1 MVIAHCTGWWPA
13 WSLCWLVQYIWR
25 LEGRGRSRRWLLPK
39 QPRGHHTRLSLLDC
53 SSIFVFAFVF
63 ALTFFLAFGSATL
76 VVLRFCN
83 SHTPLLSFSLKE
95 LLFHF
100 SSIKLGSSQ
109 HKLCLKG
116 NDDDRAYDNQGGI
129 EGTGHTRYMG
139 PPLTPGPHWSALR
152 NTTASCASNC
162 NRLL

>member
-1 MVIAHCTGWWPA
+1 MEFVLAGAIYMEIRGQRKKQEVALAKAASGPSHASVTPRLLVH
-13 WSLCWLVQYIWR
+13 LCLC
-25 LEGRGRSRRWLLPK
+25 LCLCPCL
-39 QPRGHHTRLSLLDC
+39 
-53 SSIFVFAFVF
+53 
-63 ALTFFLAFGSATL
+63 FLAFGSATL

-83 SHTPLLSFSLKE
+83 SHTPLLSFSLQE

-109 HKLCLKG
+109 HRLCLKG